1 MYSSLLKEYLQ
12 KMNMF
17 WAINN
22 ISTDFKDSFFQAT
35 FSDLNLE
42 ERWRETHV
50 MILLR
55 SQAFYEVVPIS

>member
-12 KMNMF
+12 KMNLF

-22 ISTDFKDSFFQAT
+22 ISTDFKDSFLQAT

-42 ERWRETHV
+42 ELWRETHV

-55 SQAFYEVVPIS
+55 S